1 MHHRKGGS
9 PINLTVKQT
18 PIIYVLSDSIGET
31 GEVVVKA
38 AASQFNSG
46 KVDIRRVPYIRTA
59 EEIEES
65 VIEARE
71 AGAAIVYTLV
81 SPDLRQL
88 LESKSKEQNVI
99 AVDVMGPVMD
109 AIRTLTPDKPKFEPG
124 LARKLDK
131 AYFNKIEAI
140 DFAVKYD
147 DGKQQR
153 GLLKADIVIIG
164 VSRSTKTPL
173 SMFLA
178 TRGYRTANVPLV
190 PEVAPPD
197 ELFKMPVH
205 RIVGLMI
212 QPSLLYE
219 IRKERLKTMGLSTAV
234 DYANLERIL
243 EELDY
248 ASQIMRKIGCAII
261 DVTNRAVE
269 ETAVKIEEIYRK
281 GVGK

>member
-1 MHHRKGGS
+1 M
-9 PINLTVKQT
+9 
-18 PIIYVLSDSIGET
+18 
-31 GEVVVKA
+31 VVKA
-38 AASQFNSG
+38 AARQFSSG
-46 KVDIRRVPYIRTA
+46 KVDIRRIPYIRTVQEVA
-59 EEIEES
+59 EA
-65 VIEARE
+65 VVEAQA
-71 AGAAIVYTLV
+71 AGAAIIYTLV
-81 SPDLRQL
+81 SPELRL
-88 LESKSKEQNVI
+88 FIEATAKEHGVT
-99 AVDVMGPVMD
+99 AVDLMGPVMD
-109 AIRTLTPDKPKFEPG
+109 AIRTTTPDKPRFEPG

-178 TRGYRTANVPLV
+178 TRGFKTANVPLV
-190 PEVAPPD
+190 PEVSPPD
-197 ELFKMPVH
+197 EIFKMPIH
-205 RIVGLMI
+205 RIVGLMM

-234 DYANLERIL
+234 DYANMERIL

-248 ASQIMRKIGCAII
+248 ASKIMRKIGCAII

-269 ETAVKIEEIYRK
+269 ETAAKIEEIYRK
-281 GVGK
+281 GVGA

>member
-1 MHHRKGGS
+1 MK
-9 PINLTVKQT
+9 NT
-18 PIIYVLSDSIGET
+18 PIIYVVSDSIGQT

-46 KVDIRRVPYIRTA
+46 NVDIRRVPYIRTVEEAA
-59 EEIEES
+59 EAI
-65 VIEARE
+65 VEAQE
-71 AGAAIVYTLV
+71 AGGAIIYTIV
-81 SPDLRQL
+81 SPELRL
-88 LESKSKEQNVI
+88 FLATKSKEHGVT

-109 AIRTLTPDKPKFEPG
+109 AIRTVTPDKPKLEPG
-124 LARKLDK
+124 LARRLDK

-178 TRGYRTANVPLV
+178 TRGFKTANVPLV

-197 ELFKMPVH
+197 EIFKMPIH
-205 RIVGLMI
+205 RIVGLMM

-248 ASQIMRKIGCAII
+248 ASKIMRRVGCAVI

-269 ETAVKIEEIYRK
+269 ETAAKVEEIYRK

>member
-1 MHHRKGGS
+1 
-9 PINLTVKQT
+9 VKNT
-18 PIIYVLSDSIGET
+18 PIIYVVSDSIGQT

-46 KVDIRRVPYIRTA
+46 NVDIRRVPYIRTV
-59 EEIEES
+59 EEATEAI
-65 VIEARE
+65 IEAQA
-71 AGAAIVYTLV
+71 AGGAIIYTLV
-81 SPDLRQL
+81 STELRL
-88 LESKSKEQNVI
+88 FLATKSKEHGVT

-109 AIRTLTPDKPKFEPG
+109 AIRTVTPDKPKLEPG
-124 LARKLDK
+124 LARRLDK

-178 TRGYRTANVPLV
+178 TRGFKTANVPLV

-197 ELFKMPVH
+197 EIFKMPIH
-205 RIVGLMI
+205 RIVGLMM

-248 ASQIMRKIGCAII
+248 AAKIMRRVGCAII

-269 ETAVKIEEIYRK
+269 ETAAKVEEIYRK
-281 GVGK
+281 GVER

>member
-1 MHHRKGGS
+1 
-9 PINLTVKQT
+9 
-18 PIIYVLSDSIGET
+18 
-31 GEVVVKA
+31 VVVKA

-46 KVDIRRVPYIRTA
+46 KVDIRRIPYIRTA
-59 EEIEES
+59 DEVAEA
-65 VIEARE
+65 VIEAKE
-71 AGAAIVYTLV
+71 AGGAIIYTLV
-81 SPDLRQL
+81 SPELRQC
-88 LESKSKEQNVI
+88 LELNSNQHGVT

-109 AIRTLTPDKPKFEPG
+109 AIRTVTPDKPKLEPG
-124 LARKLDK
+124 LTRRLDK

-153 GLLKADIVIIG
+153 GLLKADIVIVG

-178 TRGYRTANVPLV
+178 TRGFKTANVPLV
-190 PEVAPPD
+190 PEVNPP
-197 ELFKMPVH
+197 EEIFKMPLH
-205 RIVGLMI
+205 RIVGLMM

-234 DYANLERIL
+234 DYANMERIL

-248 ASQIMRKIGCAII
+248 AAKIMRKIGCAII

-269 ETAVKIEEIYRK
+269 ETAAKIEDIYRK
-281 GVGK
+281 GAGN

>member
-1 MHHRKGGS
+1 MS
-9 PINLTVKQT
+9 IINLSAKNT
-18 PIIYVLSDSIGET
+18 PIVYVVSDSIGET

-46 KVDIRRVPYIRTA
+46 KVDIRRVPYIRTVDEVTEA
-59 EEIEES
+59 I
-65 VIEARE
+65 IEAKE
-71 AGAAIVYTLV
+71 AGGAIVYTLV
-81 SPDLRQL
+81 SPQLRHCMIT
-88 LESKSKEQNVI
+88 EAKAHNMP
-99 AVDVMGPVMD
+99 AVDLMGPVMD
-109 AIRTLTPDKPKFEPG
+109 AIRTVTPDKPKFEPG
-124 LARKLDK
+124 LARRLDK

-178 TRGYRTANVPLV
+178 TRGFKTANVPLV
-190 PEVAPPD
+190 PEVSPP
-197 ELFKMPVH
+197 EEIFRMPIH
-205 RIVGLMI
+205 RIVGLMM
-212 QPSLLYE
+212 QPTLLYE
-219 IRKERLKTMGLSTAV
+219 IRKERLKTMGLSTSV
-234 DYANLERIL
+234 DYANLDRIL

-248 ASQIMRKIGCAII
+248 ASKIMRRIGCAVI

-269 ETAVKIEEIYRK
+269 ETAAKIEDIYRK
-281 GVGK
+281 GVAK